1 MQPYKAPA
9 IVMGCWFVVFATVW
23 CVNWEEPLPQA
34 PESIE
39 EAIVRVTSAN
49 LFVSGMPGADFAGQ
63 RPVISFTVS
72 KTPMTQG
79 EANSLHLGRSKED
92 WKGKARV
99 FRSSGDV
106 IIAIDALNDNT
117 VARWGD
123 KLWVCG
129 DPDVVREIVTCT
141 SRLFDRI

>member
-9 IVMGCWFVVFATVW
+9 IVLGCWFGVFGTLW
-23 CVNWEEPLPQA
+23 CVNWEQPLPQA

-39 EAIVRVTSAN
+39 EAIVRVASAN
-49 LFVSGMPGADFAGQ
+49 VFVSGMPAGADFAGG

-79 EANSLHLGRSKED
+79 EASSLHLGRTKED
-92 WKGKARV
+92 WTGKARIY
-99 FRSSGDV
+99 RSSGDV
-106 IIAIDALNDNT
+106 MIAIAAPDFFT

-123 KLWVCG
+123 NLLVCG
-129 DPDVVREIVTCT
+129 DPDVVREIVNCT
-141 SRLFDRI
+141 SQRF